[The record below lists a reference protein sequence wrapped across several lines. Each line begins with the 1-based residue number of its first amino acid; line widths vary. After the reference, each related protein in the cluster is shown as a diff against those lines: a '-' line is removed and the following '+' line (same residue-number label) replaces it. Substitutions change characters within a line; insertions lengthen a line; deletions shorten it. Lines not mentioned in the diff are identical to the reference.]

1 MATEKTGSGAF
12 TPADQKSESKSTAA
26 ARAAAASGIDDEL
39 DTADGRARAA
49 RADVEARAAR
59 VPTADAVVAAGRT
72 VRHGEG
78 DSRKKYVA
86 GDTVTLPVD
95 EIDRLRAL
103 GYLKPAD
110 EPEPKTGTR
119 TDAGVSVTGT
129 EPGTTTTVKKG
140 GTP

>member
-1 MATEKTGSGAF
+1 MATDKPGSGTN

-26 ARAAAASGIDDEL
+26 ARAAAASGIDDDL
-39 DTADGRARAA
+39 DADARAIAARAA
-49 RADVEARAAR
+49 VQARADEG
-59 VPTADAVVAAGRT
+59 PTADAVVAAGRT

-78 DSRKKYVA
+78 QTKKKYVA

-95 EIDRLRAL
+95 EIERLRAL
-103 GYLKPAD
+103 GYLKPAE
-110 EPEPKTGTR
+110 EPEPKPGTR